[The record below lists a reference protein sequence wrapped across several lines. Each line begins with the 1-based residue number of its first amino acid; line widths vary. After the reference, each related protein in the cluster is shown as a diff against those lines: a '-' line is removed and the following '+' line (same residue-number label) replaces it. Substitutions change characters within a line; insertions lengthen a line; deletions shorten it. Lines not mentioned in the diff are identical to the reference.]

1 MAKITE
7 YHRQVTEQK
16 KASVAFW
23 QKHPMSRIERLDQ
36 FKRLWEQ
43 RLARE
48 SKLMHSEDT
57 Q

>member
-7 YHRQVTEQK
+7 YHRQVTAQK
-16 KASVAFW
+16 MASVAFW
-23 QKHPMSRIERLDQ
+23 QKHPMSRTERLNQ
-36 FKRLWEQ
+36 FKRLREQ

-48 SKLMHSEDT
+48 SQSMHSKDM